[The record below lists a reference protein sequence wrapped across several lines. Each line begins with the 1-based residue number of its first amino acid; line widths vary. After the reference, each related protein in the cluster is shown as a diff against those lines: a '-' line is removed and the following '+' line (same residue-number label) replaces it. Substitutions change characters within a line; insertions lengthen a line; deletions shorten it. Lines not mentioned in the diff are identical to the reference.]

1 MGFFIDVWFNYV
13 IICLEKED
21 ELNLVSMVKNNNY
34 IIIVITN
41 TGIRQFQALVISI
54 AHRWVV

>member
-21 ELNLVSMVKNNNY
+21 ELNLVSIVRNNNY

>member
-21 ELNLVSMVKNNNY
+21 ELNLVSIVKNNNY